1 MHKDGSIQT
10 NLKDMTLDDLRDLAQ
25 GNDKQVIQHKFIPLT
40 PGNIDSLSE
49 EEVLALVE
57 DKPGLPNK
65 KARLQIIKM
74 VYEILGFTLSNDAL
88 LCLLSENHAQ
98 LCLATAGGG
107 KTTFSQVK
115 IVLEKLWRKSIIDP
129 KRNIDGRNILCL
141 VYNKHN
147 RRDMLEKQRTFATK
161 INLATST
168 ATNID
173 TNINALTMHA
183 FCNLWGNTYAMQ
195 MGFINFNL
203 AKESGIESMM
213 TTAISVACKK
223 FNEDSRLVNDVD
235 NFIQLYNYQRETMMD
250 LAQLTQTDKFLDVG
264 KSVPFVELV
273 FKLFNSLKQSRRLY
287 DFTDMLLSFYN
298 LISTNKDILNEI
310 RSYYDYIV
318 ADEVQD
324 FTPIMWKI
332 LRLISG
338 DDIPLLCIGD
348 EDQNI
353 YSFRGADI
361 YDTLYFKER
370 FSDAETFL
378 LTRNRRCREKILDVA
393 KSVISKNSL
402 RFSKEIQGVKPGG
415 NVELIKYTQQQGAYF
430 NLLSKVKKM
439 KQQEL
444 GSTVITYREKDTSA
458 IFIDY
463 LANSGVP
470 FYVISGYTPFSHELY
485 KHLFNVLDLLLM
497 PGDSLC
503 LLNLYKVLP
512 IKKAENYKLLDYN
525 PKTFSFGP
533 KYIRNVF
540 SKLDYGKFYSY
551 NNFGTVMQDLTNIS
565 DNIETAPM
573 KSYFRKLFSYIDM
586 YFWKFKKKLNDNP
599 IDDLFEVFIYEL
611 FNSDLTY
618 PEFSEEIIKRKEL
631 LSRYSEMQTGLAVST
646 LHGLKGLEFDNVIIV
661 NMDDELFPNY
671 PLIESKEYP
680 EDTELT
686 LKEAERRLFYVAITR
701 ARNNLTIYYNED
713 NPSIFIKDVRE
724 GLEEYDRNNG
734 TAKSSLQSEDS
745 QSEILDGGH
754 ARVESRLSSDH
765 VSALAKTSSNE
776 STGKAVEVSSPLMG
790 MDLFSKE
797 NSEAVEDNVVNINE
811 DLNGTST
818 QSTTEVSACDLAQT
832 STVEERSDVN
842 TSNDTGL
849 LSFDD
854 DDDDNEVTFYLY
866 EDGNFR
872 MEGVLDNLT
881 SEHATDDI
889 NKAKTNIE
897 YKEEIKEEIKDVTTV
912 QLGNAM
918 QEITKQTSVQAN
930 DLPKM
935 HLEELNKDK
944 KDFKS
949 KDSYISRLF
958 SNYGA

>member
-1 MHKDGSIQT
+1 
-10 NLKDMTLDDLRDLAQ
+10 
-25 GNDKQVIQHKFIPLT
+25 
-40 PGNIDSLSE
+40 
-49 EEVLALVE
+49 
-57 DKPGLPNK
+57 
-65 KARLQIIKM
+65 
-74 VYEILGFTLSNDAL
+74 
-88 LCLLSENHAQ
+88 
-98 LCLATAGGG
+98 
-107 KTTFSQVK
+107 
-115 IVLEKLWRKSIIDP
+115 
-129 KRNIDGRNILCL
+129 
-141 VYNKHN
+141 
-147 RRDMLEKQRTFATK
+147 
-161 INLATST
+161 
-168 ATNID
+168 
-173 TNINALTMHA
+173 
-183 FCNLWGNTYAMQ
+183 
-195 MGFINFNL
+195 
-203 AKESGIESMM
+203 
-213 TTAISVACKK
+213 
-223 FNEDSRLVNDVD
+223 
-235 NFIQLYNYQRETMMD
+235 
-250 LAQLTQTDKFLDVG
+250 
-264 KSVPFVELV
+264 
-273 FKLFNSLKQSRRLY
+273 
-287 DFTDMLLSFYN
+287 
-298 LISTNKDILNEI
+298 
-310 RSYYDYIV
+310 
-318 ADEVQD
+318 
-324 FTPIMWKI
+324 
-332 LRLISG
+332 
-338 DDIPLLCIGD
+338 
-348 EDQNI
+348 
-353 YSFRGADI
+353 
-361 YDTLYFKER
+361 
-370 FSDAETFL
+370 
-378 LTRNRRCREKILDVA
+378 
-393 KSVISKNSL
+393 
-402 RFSKEIQGVKPGG
+402 
-415 NVELIKYTQQQGAYF
+415 
-430 NLLSKVKKM
+430 
-439 KQQEL
+439 
-444 GSTVITYREKDTSA
+444 
-458 IFIDY
+458 
-463 LANSGVP
+463 
-470 FYVISGYTPFSHELY
+470 
-485 KHLFNVLDLLLM
+485 
-497 PGDSLC
+497 
-503 LLNLYKVLP
+503 
-512 IKKAENYKLLDYN
+512 
-525 PKTFSFGP
+525 
-533 KYIRNVF
+533 
-540 SKLDYGKFYSY
+540 
-551 NNFGTVMQDLTNIS
+551 MQDLTNIS

-724 GLEEYDRNNG
+724 GLEEYDRSNG
-734 TAKSSLQSEDS
+734 TAQSSTQSEDS
-745 QSEILDGGH
+745 QSEILDGSHTRG
-754 ARVESRLSSDH
+754 ESRLSSDH
-765 VSALAKTSSNE
+765 VSTLAQTSSKE
-776 STGKAVEVSSPLMG
+776 SKGKAVEVSSPLMG

-811 DLNGTST
+811 DLAQTSS
-818 QSTTEVSACDLAQT
+818 QGEIKENSEAVEDNVANINEDLAQT

-854 DDDDNEVTFYLY
+854 DDDDDEVTFYLD

-935 HLEELNKDK
+935 HLEKLNKDK

>member
-10 NLKDMTLDDLRDLAQ
+10 NLKDMTLDDLRDLAK
-25 GNDKQVIQHKFIPLT
+25 GNDKQIIQHKFIPLT

-65 KARLQIIKM
+65 NARLQIIKM

-161 INLATST
+161 INLATSA

-444 GSTVITYREKDTSA
+444 GR
-458 IFIDY
+458 
-463 LANSGVP
+463 
-470 FYVISGYTPFSHELY
+470 
-485 KHLFNVLDLLLM
+485 HLCHLHRLL
-497 PGDSLC
+497 G
-503 LLNLYKVLP
+503 
-512 IKKAENYKLLDYN
+512 
-525 PKTFSFGP
+525 
-533 KYIRNVF
+533 
-540 SKLDYGKFYSY
+540 
-551 NNFGTVMQDLTNIS
+551 
-565 DNIETAPM
+565 
-573 KSYFRKLFSYIDM
+573 
-586 YFWKFKKKLNDNP
+586 
-599 IDDLFEVFIYEL
+599 
-611 FNSDLTY
+611 
-618 PEFSEEIIKRKEL
+618 
-631 LSRYSEMQTGLAVST
+631 
-646 LHGLKGLEFDNVIIV
+646 
-661 NMDDELFPNY
+661 
-671 PLIESKEYP
+671 
-680 EDTELT
+680 
-686 LKEAERRLFYVAITR
+686 
-701 ARNNLTIYYNED
+701 
-713 NPSIFIKDVRE
+713 
-724 GLEEYDRNNG
+724 
-734 TAKSSLQSEDS
+734 
-745 QSEILDGGH
+745 
-754 ARVESRLSSDH
+754 
-765 VSALAKTSSNE
+765 
-776 STGKAVEVSSPLMG
+776 
-790 MDLFSKE
+790 
-797 NSEAVEDNVVNINE
+797 
-811 DLNGTST
+811 
-818 QSTTEVSACDLAQT
+818 
-832 STVEERSDVN
+832 
-842 TSNDTGL
+842 
-849 LSFDD
+849 
-854 DDDDNEVTFYLY
+854 
-866 EDGNFR
+866 
-872 MEGVLDNLT
+872 
-881 SEHATDDI
+881 
-889 NKAKTNIE
+889 
-897 YKEEIKEEIKDVTTV
+897 
-912 QLGNAM
+912 
-918 QEITKQTSVQAN
+918 
-930 DLPKM
+930 
-935 HLEELNKDK
+935 
-944 KDFKS
+944 
-949 KDSYISRLF
+949 
-958 SNYGA
+958 

>member
-1 MHKDGSIQT
+1 MHKDGNIQT
-10 NLKDMTLDDLRDLAQ
+10 NLKDMTLDDSRDLAKNNVQ
-25 GNDKQVIQHKFIPLT
+25 QDTQHKFIPLT

-65 KARLQIIKM
+65 RTRLQIIKM

-129 KRNIDGRNILCL
+129 KRNIDGRNVLCL

-161 INLATST
+161 INLATSA

-195 MGFINFNL
+195 MGLINFNL

-223 FNEDSRLVNDVD
+223 FNEDSGLVNDVD

-393 KSVISKNSL
+393 KSVIHKNSL

-439 KQQEL
+439 KQKEL

-540 SKLDYGKFYSY
+540 SKIDYGKFYSY

-573 KSYFRKLFSYIDM
+573 KSYFRKLFSYVDM

-701 ARNNLTIYYNED
+701 ARDNLTIYYNEE
-713 NPSIFIKDVRE
+713 NPSIFIRDVRE
-724 GLEEYDRNNG
+724 GLEEYDRSNDAALAQN
-734 TAKSSLQSEDS
+734 SLQSDASQSADSQTSS
-745 QSEILDGGH
+745 QSETSPK
-754 ARVESRLSSDH
+754 ES
-765 VSALAKTSSNE
+765 A
-776 STGKAVEVSSPLMG
+776 GKAVEVSSPLMG
-790 MDLFSKE
+790 MNLFSKG
-797 NSEAVEDNVVNINE
+797 NNEAVEDNVVNINK
-811 DLNGTST
+811 
-818 QSTTEVSACDLAQT
+818 DLAQPSIVEERSDVNAPEDNVVNINDNLAKST
-832 STVEERSDVN
+832 TVEERSDVN

-854 DDDDNEVTFYLY
+854 DDDDDEVTFYLDK
-866 EDGNFR
+866 DGNFR

-958 SNYGA
+958 GNYGV

>member
-10 NLKDMTLDDLRDLAQ
+10 NLKDMTLDDSRDLAQ
-25 GNDKQVIQHKFIPLT
+25 DNVQQDTQHKFIPLT

-129 KRNIDGRNILCL
+129 KRNIDGRNVLCL

-161 INLATST
+161 INLATSA

-195 MGFINFNL
+195 MGLVNFNL

-223 FNEDSRLVNDVD
+223 FNEDSGLVNDVD

-393 KSVISKNSL
+393 KSVIRKNSL
-402 RFSKEIQGVKPGG
+402 RFSKEIQGVKTGG

-439 KQQEL
+439 KQKEL

-533 KYIRNVF
+533 KYVRNVF
-540 SKLDYGKFYSY
+540 SKIDYGKFYSY

-573 KSYFRKLFSYIDM
+573 KSYFRKLFSYVDM

-701 ARNNLTIYYNED
+701 ARDNLTIYYNEE
-713 NPSIFIKDVRE
+713 NPSIFIRDVRE
-724 GLEEYDRNNG
+724 GLEEYDRSNG
-734 TAKSSLQSEDS
+734 ISSQSTALTQSSSQTSS
-745 QSEILDGGH
+745 QSETSPK
-754 ARVESRLSSDH
+754 ES
-765 VSALAKTSSNE
+765 A
-776 STGKAVEVSSPLMG
+776 GKAVEVSSPLMG
-790 MDLFSKE
+790 MNLFSKE
-797 NSEAVEDNVVNINE
+797 NSEAVEDNVVNIN
-811 DLNGTST
+811 D
-818 QSTTEVSACDLAQT
+818 DLAQSPTVEERSDVNT
-832 STVEERSDVN
+832 SEDNVVNINDNLAESTTVEERSDVN

-854 DDDDNEVTFYLY
+854 DDDDDEVTFYLDK
-866 EDGNFR
+866 DGNFR

-958 SNYGA
+958 GNYGV

>member
-10 NLKDMTLDDLRDLAQ
+10 NLKDMTLDDSRDLAQ
-25 GNDKQVIQHKFIPLT
+25 DNVQQDTQHKFIPLT

-129 KRNIDGRNILCL
+129 KRNIDGRNVLCL

-161 INLATST
+161 INLATSA

-195 MGFINFNL
+195 MGLINFNL

-223 FNEDSRLVNDVD
+223 FNEDSGLVNDVD

-393 KSVISKNSL
+393 KSVIHKNSL

-439 KQQEL
+439 KQKEL

-540 SKLDYGKFYSY
+540 SKIDYGKFYSY

-573 KSYFRKLFSYIDM
+573 KSYFRKLFSYVDM

-701 ARNNLTIYYNED
+701 ARNNLTIYYNEE
-713 NPSIFIKDVRE
+713 NPSIFIRDVRE
-724 GLEEYDRNNG
+724 GLEEYDRSNDVALAQN
-734 TAKSSLQSEDS
+734 SLQSDAS
-745 QSEILDGGH
+745 QSE
-754 ARVESRLSSDH
+754 
-765 VSALAKTSSNE
+765 TSTKE
-776 STGKAVEVSSPLMG
+776 HKGEAVEVSSPLMG

-797 NSEAVEDNVVNINE
+797 NSEAVEDNVVNINK
-811 DLNGTST
+811 
-818 QSTTEVSACDLAQT
+818 DLAQPSIVEERSDVNASEDNVVNINDDLAKST
-832 STVEERSDVN
+832 TVEERSDVN

-854 DDDDNEVTFYLY
+854 DDDDDEVTFYLD

-958 SNYGA
+958 GNYGV

>member
-1 MHKDGSIQT
+1 
-10 NLKDMTLDDLRDLAQ
+10 
-25 GNDKQVIQHKFIPLT
+25 
-40 PGNIDSLSE
+40 
-49 EEVLALVE
+49 
-57 DKPGLPNK
+57 
-65 KARLQIIKM
+65 
-74 VYEILGFTLSNDAL
+74 
-88 LCLLSENHAQ
+88 
-98 LCLATAGGG
+98 
-107 KTTFSQVK
+107 
-115 IVLEKLWRKSIIDP
+115 
-129 KRNIDGRNILCL
+129 
-141 VYNKHN
+141 
-147 RRDMLEKQRTFATK
+147 
-161 INLATST
+161 
-168 ATNID
+168 
-173 TNINALTMHA
+173 
-183 FCNLWGNTYAMQ
+183 
-195 MGFINFNL
+195 
-203 AKESGIESMM
+203 
-213 TTAISVACKK
+213 
-223 FNEDSRLVNDVD
+223 
-235 NFIQLYNYQRETMMD
+235 
-250 LAQLTQTDKFLDVG
+250 
-264 KSVPFVELV
+264 
-273 FKLFNSLKQSRRLY
+273 
-287 DFTDMLLSFYN
+287 
-298 LISTNKDILNEI
+298 
-310 RSYYDYIV
+310 
-318 ADEVQD
+318 
-324 FTPIMWKI
+324 
-332 LRLISG
+332 
-338 DDIPLLCIGD
+338 
-348 EDQNI
+348 
-353 YSFRGADI
+353 
-361 YDTLYFKER
+361 
-370 FSDAETFL
+370 
-378 LTRNRRCREKILDVA
+378 
-393 KSVISKNSL
+393 
-402 RFSKEIQGVKPGG
+402 
-415 NVELIKYTQQQGAYF
+415 
-430 NLLSKVKKM
+430 
-439 KQQEL
+439 
-444 GSTVITYREKDTSA
+444 
-458 IFIDY
+458 
-463 LANSGVP
+463 
-470 FYVISGYTPFSHELY
+470 
-485 KHLFNVLDLLLM
+485 M

-540 SKLDYGKFYSY
+540 SKIDYGKFYSY

-599 IDDLFEVFIYEL
+599 IDDLFEIFIYEL

-724 GLEEYDRNNG
+724 GLEEYDRSNG
-734 TAKSSLQSEDS
+734 TAQSSSQSEDS
-745 QSEILDGGH
+745 QSEILDGSH
-754 ARVESRLSSDH
+754 ARGESRLSSDH
-765 VSALAKTSSNE
+765 VSALAQTSSKE

-797 NSEAVEDNVVNINE
+797 NSEAVKDNVVNINE
-811 DLNGTST
+811 DLA
-818 QSTTEVSACDLAQT
+818 QS
-832 STVEERSDVN
+832 STVEERSDVS

-854 DDDDNEVTFYLY
+854 DDDDDEVTFYLDK
-866 EDGNFR
+866 DGNFR

-958 SNYGA
+958 SNYGT